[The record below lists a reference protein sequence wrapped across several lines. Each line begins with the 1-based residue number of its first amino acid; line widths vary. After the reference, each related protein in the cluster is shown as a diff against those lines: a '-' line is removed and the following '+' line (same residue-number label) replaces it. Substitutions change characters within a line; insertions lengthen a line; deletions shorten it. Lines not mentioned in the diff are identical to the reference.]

1 MVNTHHAILNALPQP
16 PRFAREIE
24 EIIEEGL
31 VSDTGAFVVEALGKK
46 DGKEVRVES
55 HLFAPG
61 FVESYEKFGLTGE
74 QYLTGQGGFM
84 FTKLFVNDFLEG
96 QSGFIS
102 SAELSEEANDQ
113 YLKYAAELDITVERR
128 IIEDDPYFKNQAPA
142 KEYKPWWEMPTIT
155 KVEL

>member
-1 MVNTHHAILNALPQP
+1 M
-16 PRFAREIE
+16 
-24 EIIEEGL
+24 
-31 VSDTGAFVVEALGKK
+31 
-46 DGKEVRVES
+46 RVES

-61 FVESYEKFGLTGE
+61 FVESYEKFGITGE